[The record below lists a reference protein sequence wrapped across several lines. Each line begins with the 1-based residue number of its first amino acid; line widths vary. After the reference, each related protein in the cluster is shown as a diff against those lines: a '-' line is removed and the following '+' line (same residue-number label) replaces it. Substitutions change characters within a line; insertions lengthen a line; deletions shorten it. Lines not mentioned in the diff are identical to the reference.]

1 MNVGL
6 NVNDFKDARLIGFVG
21 ADYIMIDETLM
32 AMLEYDNIGK
42 GAYARLNAGLRLW
55 ITENFS
61 IDFMMRNLLTNDE
74 LKFGCERIFR
84 LSYQS
89 RF

>member
-1 MNVGL
+1 VGT
-6 NVNDFKDARLIGFVG
+6 
-21 ADYIMIDETLM
+21 DYIIIPETLM
-32 AMLEYDNIGK
+32 FMTEYDNIGK
-42 GAYARLNAGLRLW
+42 GSDSRLNAGLRLW
-55 ITENFS
+55 ITENFD

-74 LKFGCERIFR
+74 LRYGCERIFK